1 MQIKNYYGKDRKNNN
16 INKVAPSSS
25 SRERN
30 NPTPLS
36 TKQKVNNT
44 FSNFLL
50 LFLKNMVIYTY
61 ENFLYYFLTYSNFIR
76 SSLFCT
82 IKIILHYLKNKY
94 LEF

>member
-1 MQIKNYYGKDRKNNN
+1 MEKIERITT
-16 INKVAPSSS
+16 INRVAPSIS

-44 FSNFLL
+44 FSNFLINFLL

-61 ENFLYYFLTYSNFIR
+61 ENFLYYFWFIVILYEV
-76 SSLFCT
+76 LFFVQS
-82 IKIILHYLKNKY
+82 K
-94 LEF
+94 

>member
-1 MQIKNYYGKDRKNNN
+1 MEKIERITT
-16 INKVAPSSS
+16 INRAAPSIS

-44 FSNFLL
+44 FSNFLINFLL

-61 ENFLYYFLTYSNFIR
+61 ENFLYYFLAYSNFIR